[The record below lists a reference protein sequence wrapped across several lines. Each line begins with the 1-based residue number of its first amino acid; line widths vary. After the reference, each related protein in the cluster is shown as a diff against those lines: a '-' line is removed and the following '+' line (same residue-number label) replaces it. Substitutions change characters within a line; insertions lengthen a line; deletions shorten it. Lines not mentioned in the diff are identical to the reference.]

1 MPGHAPLARAVLVA
15 VTVLTACRSEAA
27 ASAAPFSLDDVAER
41 ARTLARSSYREP
53 SGTLPDPI
61 RRLDYDQYRDIRFR
75 PERALWRG
83 EGLPF
88 EVQFFHE
95 GLSFT
100 EPVAIHEV
108 TPQGVRDVPFDPSS
122 FDYGHNAVDPAQLR
136 GLGFA
141 GFKVTSLLNR
151 RDRRDEVLSFL
162 GASYFRALGRG
173 QRYGASARGLAI
185 DTGSSTGEE
194 FPRFVEFWI
203 ERPARGARQLT
214 VLALLDSRRMTG
226 AYRFVLTPGVTTAV
240 EVRAILFARAQVG
253 TLGVAP
259 LTSMFFFG
267 ANERAPSEDYRPE
280 VHDSDGLLVH
290 SSTGEWLW
298 RPLVDPKRLLVTSFA
313 MDDGPLGFG
322 LMQREH
328 RFERYEDLEARYELR
343 PSVWIEPLDRWGPGR
358 VELLELPVKDE
369 MNDNVVAYW
378 VPSRA
383 PSPGERVEYRWRVL
397 WEREAETRPPLAWV
411 RQTRR
416 GRGFSRSQDDAVELH
431 VDFGGP
437 ALARLHSGARVEGV
451 VSSDANGQIVEQH
464 TFRND
469 ATDGWRLVVRVRRR
483 DSGKPVEL
491 RAFVRE
497 GTNALSET
505 WSYVLPP
512 E

>member
-1 MPGHAPLARAVLVA
+1 MPCLAPLARAVLVA
-15 VTVLTACRSEAA
+15 AAVLAPPRAEAA
-27 ASAAPFSLDDVAER
+27 APAGAFGLEDVAER
-41 ARTLARSSYREP
+41 ARALARSPYREP
-53 SGTLPDPI
+53 SDTLPDPI

-83 EGLPF
+83 AGLAF

-95 GLSFT
+95 GLSFK

-108 TPQGVRDVPFDPSS
+108 TAQGVRDVPFDPST

-141 GFKVTSLLNR
+141 GFKVTFLLNR

-185 DTGSSTGEE
+185 DTGLSTGEE
-194 FPRFVEFWI
+194 FPRFVEFWLQ
-203 ERPARGARQLT
+203 RPARGARQLT

-240 EVRAILFARAQVG
+240 EVHAILFARAQVG

-298 RPLVDPKRLLVTSFA
+298 RPLVDPKRLLATSFA

-322 LMQREH
+322 LMQRER
-328 RFERYEDLEARYELR
+328 RFERFEDLEARYERR
-343 PSVWIEPLDRWGPGR
+343 PSVWIEPSGRWGPGR
-358 VELLELPVKDE
+358 VELLELPVADE
-369 MNDNVVAYW
+369 MNDNIVAYW
-378 VPSRA
+378 APSRT
-383 PSPGERVEYRWRVL
+383 PSPGERTEYRWRVL
-397 WEREAETRPPLAWV
+397 WEGEDESRPPLAWV
-411 RQTRR
+411 KQTRR
-416 GRGFSRSQDDAVELH
+416 GRGFPRPHDDAVELH
-431 VDFGGP
+431 VDFVGP
-437 ALARLHSGARVEGV
+437 ALARLGADARVEGV

-464 TFRND
+464 TVRND
-469 ATDGWRLVVRVRRR
+469 AADGWRVVMRIRRR
-483 DSGKPVEL
+483 DSSKPVEL
-491 RAFVRE
+491 RAFVRQDA
-497 GTNALSET
+497 NALSET

-512 E
+512 D